1 MGLLKRLFKNM
12 EKKVKIN
19 NKEINYK
26 TAYRNIKYPRLEFRT
41 GNLLVV
47 LPRGVENEKHIL
59 EKHKKWIFKNY
70 NEIDE
75 AIKKAEYK
83 ELNRRISLE
92 EFKEFVNEKVEKFS
106 GELKAKVN
114 KITIRKMIS
123 KWGSLSSK
131 GNISINSYVRFLPEY
146 LIEYIIYHEM
156 IHFLER
162 KHNAIFW
169 KLIKNKYENYKE
181 YKKELYSYWFLIQCE
196 IKK

>member
-26 TAYRNIKYPRLEFRT
+26 TTYRNIKYPRLEFRT

-47 LPRGVENEKHIL
+47 LPRGVKNEKHIL

-83 ELNRRISLE
+83 ELNRRVSLKK
-92 EFKEFVNEKVEKFS
+92 FKEFVNEKVEKFS
-106 GELKAKVN
+106 GELKVKVN

-181 YKKELYSYWFLIQCE
+181 YEKELCSYWFLIQCE